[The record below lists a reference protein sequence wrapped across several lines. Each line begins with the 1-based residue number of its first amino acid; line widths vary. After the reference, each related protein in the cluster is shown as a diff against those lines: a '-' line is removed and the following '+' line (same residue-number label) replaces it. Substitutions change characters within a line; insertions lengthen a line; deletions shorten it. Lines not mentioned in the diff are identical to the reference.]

1 MLADGRMENNTERA
15 LLLIQMDQSC
25 KETGLTERDKK
36 EKKLEFPYYF
46 NQFSIKSFKTSYSIK
61 TKKIFFLNF
70 LDLFLFKNK

>member
-36 EKKLEFPYYF
+36 EKNLNFPIILT
-46 NQFSIKSFKTSYSIK
+46 NSQLNHFKTTIQSK
-61 TKKIFFLNF
+61 QKKYFF
-70 LDLFLFKNK
+70 